1 VRPFGQQPSAEVSVA
16 SIGVLVVDD
25 SVVIRRMVAS
35 VLDDDPEITVVGTA
49 ANGRIAL
56 DKLPQL
62 RPDIIILDV
71 EMPIMD
77 GLETLRALR
86 VTHPHL
92 PVVMFSTLTERG
104 ASATLDALAA
114 GATDYVTKPSHVG
127 SVSASIDRVRG
138 ELIPKI
144 KGLVGASR
152 ERTSPPVPPRPA
164 PVVAPA
170 RQERVDVIAIGCSTG
185 GPDALTAIVA
195 GLPADLAVPVVVVQH
210 MPALFTRLFAER
222 LDRSCSLLVREAS
235 DGLTLQPGQILVAP
249 GDRHLVLRR
258 QGVDVVA
265 GLTQEP
271 PENYCRPSVDVLF
284 RSVAAMYGNGV
295 LACVLTG
302 MGRDGVKGC
311 ERVRAGGGR
320 IVIQDQ
326 ATSVVWGMP
335 GAVASAGL
343 ANDIVPLRQF
353 AETLQNAVATG
364 RRPSASHRV
373 LPASPAGSPPAFQA
387 HAPVGAGSRMGAGR
401 GFGSAW

>member
-1 VRPFGQQPSAEVSVA
+1 MA

-35 VLDDDPEITVVGTA
+35 VLDDDRDIEVVGTA

-62 RPDIIILDV
+62 RPDIVILDV

-127 SVSASIDRVRG
+127 SVAASIERVRS

-144 KGLVGASR
+144 KGLVGANR
-152 ERTSPPVPPRPA
+152 ERTAGGATHAAPPPA
-164 PVVAPA
+164 VHPV
-170 RQERVDVIAIGCSTG
+170 RQERVDVIAVGCSTG

-195 GLPADLAVPVVVVQH
+195 GLPPDLAVPVVVVQH
-210 MPALFTRLFAER
+210 MPPLFTRLFAER
-222 LDRSCSLLVREAS
+222 LDRSCQLLVREAT
-235 DGLTLQPGQILVAP
+235 DGVTLQPGQILVAP

-258 QGVDVVA
+258 QGVEVVA
-265 GLTQEP
+265 QLTQEP

-284 RSVAAMYGNGV
+284 RSVASVYGNGV

-302 MGRDGVKGC
+302 MGRDGVKGA
-311 ERVRAGGGR
+311 ERVRAVGGR
-320 IVIQDQ
+320 IIVQDQ
-326 ATSVVWGMP
+326 ASSVVWGMP
-335 GAVASAGL
+335 GAVAAAGL
-343 ANDIVPLRQF
+343 ANDIVPLRQM
-353 AETLQNAVATG
+353 AETLQTAVGAG
-364 RRPSASHRV
+364 RRPAVHHRV
-373 LPASPAGSPPAFQA
+373 LPAATAGALIA
-387 HAPVGAGSRMGAGR
+387 NA
-401 GFGSAW
+401 GSAW

>member
-1 VRPFGQQPSAEVSVA
+1 MA

-35 VLDDDPEITVVGTA
+35 VLDDDRDIEVVGTA

-62 RPDIIILDV
+62 RPDIVILDV

-127 SVSASIDRVRG
+127 SVAASIERVRS

-144 KGLVGASR
+144 KGLVGANR
-152 ERTSPPVPPRPA
+152 ERTAGVTPPVQRPA
-164 PVVAPA
+164 VQPV

-195 GLPADLAVPVVVVQH
+195 GLPPDLAVPVVVVQH
-210 MPALFTRLFAER
+210 MPPLFTRLFAER
-222 LDRSCSLLVREAS
+222 LDRSCPLLVREAA
-235 DGLTLQPGQILVAP
+235 DGLTLQAGQILVAP
-249 GDRHLVLRR
+249 GDRHFVLRR

-265 GLTQEP
+265 QITQEP

-284 RSVAAMYGNGV
+284 RSVASVYGNGA

-302 MGRDGVKGC
+302 MGRDGVKGA
-311 ERVRAGGGR
+311 ERVRAVGGR
-320 IVIQDQ
+320 IIVQDQ
-326 ATSVVWGMP
+326 ASSVVWGMP
-335 GAVASAGL
+335 GAVAAAGL
-343 ANDIVPLRQF
+343 ANDIVPLRQI
-353 AETLQNAVATG
+353 AETLQTAVGAG
-364 RRPSASHRV
+364 RRPATHHRV
-373 LPASPAGSPPAFQA
+373 LPAAAAGALIANSA
-387 HAPVGAGSRMGAGR
+387 
-401 GFGSAW
+401 GSAW

>member
-1 VRPFGQQPSAEVSVA
+1 MA

-35 VLDDDPEITVVGTA
+35 VLDDDPEINVVGTA

-62 RPDIIILDV
+62 RPDIVILDV

-127 SVSASIDRVRG
+127 SVAASIERVRG

-144 KGLVGASR
+144 KGLVGANR
-152 ERTSPPVPPRPA
+152 ERTATAGGAPPA
-164 PVVAPA
+164 PAPA
-170 RQERVDVIAIGCSTG
+170 VHPVRQDRVDVIAVGCSTG

-210 MPALFTRLFAER
+210 MPPLFTRLFAER
-222 LDRSCSLLVREAS
+222 LDRSCPLIVREAT

-258 QGVDVVA
+258 QGVEIVA
-265 GLTQEP
+265 QITQEP

-284 RSVAAMYGNGV
+284 RSVAQVYGNGA

-302 MGRDGVKGC
+302 MGRDGVKGS
-311 ERVRAGGGR
+311 ERVRAAGGR
-320 IVIQDQ
+320 IIVQDQ
-326 ATSVVWGMP
+326 ASSVVWGMP
-335 GAVASAGL
+335 GAVAAAGL
-343 ANDIVPLRQF
+343 ANDIVPLRQI
-353 AETLQNAVATG
+353 ADTLQTAVGAG
-364 RRPSASHRV
+364 RRSAVHHRV
-373 LPASPAGSPPAFQA
+373 LPAAPAGTLIANSA
-387 HAPVGAGSRMGAGR
+387 
-401 GFGSAW
+401 GSAW

>member
-1 VRPFGQQPSAEVSVA
+1 MA

-35 VLDDDPEITVVGTA
+35 VLDDDRDIEVVGTA

-62 RPDIIILDV
+62 RPDIVILDV
-71 EMPIMD
+71 EMPVMD

-127 SVSASIDRVRG
+127 SVAASIERVRS

-144 KGLVGASR
+144 KGLVGANR
-152 ERTSPPVPPRPA
+152 ERTTGATPPAPRPA
-164 PVVAPA
+164 VQPV

-195 GLPADLAVPVVVVQH
+195 GLPPDLAVPVVVVQH
-210 MPALFTRLFAER
+210 MPPLFTRLFAER
-222 LDRSCSLLVREAS
+222 LDRSCPLLVREAT
-235 DGLTLQPGQILVAP
+235 DGVTLQAGQILVAP

-258 QGVDVVA
+258 QGVEVVA
-265 GLTQEP
+265 QITQEP

-284 RSVAAMYGNGV
+284 RSVASVYGNGA

-302 MGRDGVKGC
+302 MGRDGVKGA
-311 ERVRAGGGR
+311 ERVRAVGGR
-320 IVIQDQ
+320 IIVQDQ
-326 ATSVVWGMP
+326 ASSVVWGMP
-335 GAVASAGL
+335 GAVAAAGL
-343 ANDIVPLRQF
+343 ASDIVPLRQI
-353 AETLQNAVATG
+353 AEMLQNAVSAG
-364 RRPSASHRV
+364 RRPAVHHRV
-373 LPASPAGSPPAFQA
+373 LPAATAGALIANSA
-387 HAPVGAGSRMGAGR
+387 
-401 GFGSAW
+401 GSAW

>member
-1 VRPFGQQPSAEVSVA
+1 MA
-16 SIGVLVVDD
+16 SIGVPVVDD

-35 VLDDDPEITVVGTA
+35 VLDDDPEIDVVGTA

-62 RPDIIILDV
+62 RPDIVILDV

-86 VTHPHL
+86 RTHPHL

-127 SVSASIDRVRG
+127 SVSASIERVRS
-138 ELIPKI
+138 ELVPKI
-144 KGLVGASR
+144 KGLVGANR
-152 ERTSPPVPPRPA
+152 ERTAPPTTFTPA
-164 PVVAPA
+164 PVTQPV
-170 RQERVDVIAIGCSTG
+170 RQDRVDVIAVGCSTG

-210 MPALFTRLFAER
+210 MPPLFTRLFAER
-222 LDRSCSLLVREAS
+222 LDRSCPLLVREAT
-235 DGLTLQPGQILVAP
+235 DGLTLSPGQILVAP

-265 GLTQEP
+265 QITQEP

-284 RSVAAMYGNGV
+284 RSVAAVYGNGA

-302 MGRDGVKGC
+302 MGRDGVKGA
-311 ERVRAGGGR
+311 ERVRAAGGR
-320 IVIQDQ
+320 IIVQDQ

-335 GAVASAGL
+335 GAVAAAGL
-343 ANDIVPLRQF
+343 ANDIVALPQL
-353 AETLQNAVATG
+353 AETLQVATSAG
-364 RRPSASHRV
+364 RRPSVHHRV
-373 LPASPAGSPPAFQA
+373 LPASPPGSAAPGQ
-387 HAPVGAGSRMGAGR
+387 APVGAGVGAAPGQAFR
-401 GFGSAW
+401 SAW